1 MVRQHFYYHFEDIYD
16 LVRWMFQ
23 EEAVSLLKRQEGAL
37 LWQEGL
43 LQLFQYLQENRA
55 VCLCAL
61 NSLSRPHLKRL
72 FFSDIHAII
81 RRSVTQI
88 TDFLGCSD
96 DTEPE
101 MFTHFY
107 VIALAGLVESW
118 LLGEIDK
125 TPGQLIQF
133 TDTLIQN
140 QIRGAAVQ
148 LQEQASGYS
157 VAPASIVYHTTEPN
171 GSYRSALVYI
181 YIRLF
186 LIPVPV
192 KRRIWHFPGSSGHGC
207 WRFLTGGKAGSLEY
221 FVWSSSITSNS
232 SASSTSIAY
241 LFRRA

>member
-1 MVRQHFYYHFEDIYD
+1 MKHKSYESSYATKQVICASLKKLMAQKPLEKITISEIMDDCGMVRQHFYYHFEDIYD

-43 LQLFQYLQENRA
+43 LQLFHYLQENRA

-148 LQEQASGYS
+148 LQEQASDT
-157 VAPASIVYHTTEPN
+157 P
-171 GSYRSALVYI
+171 
-181 YIRLF
+181 
-186 LIPVPV
+186 
-192 KRRIWHFPGSSGHGC
+192 
-207 WRFLTGGKAGSLEY
+207 
-221 FVWSSSITSNS
+221 
-232 SASSTSIAY
+232 
-241 LFRRA
+241 

>member
-1 MVRQHFYYHFEDIYD
+1 
-16 LVRWMFQ
+16 MFQ

-148 LQEQASGYS
+148 LQEQASDT
-157 VAPASIVYHTTEPN
+157 P
-171 GSYRSALVYI
+171 
-181 YIRLF
+181 
-186 LIPVPV
+186 
-192 KRRIWHFPGSSGHGC
+192 
-207 WRFLTGGKAGSLEY
+207 
-221 FVWSSSITSNS
+221 
-232 SASSTSIAY
+232 
-241 LFRRA
+241 

>member
-1 MVRQHFYYHFEDIYD
+1 MTNDTKYALEASLKKFLLKKPIDKITIRDLTDDCGISRMAFYYHFKDIYD
-16 LVRWMFQ
+16 LVEWSCFEDASR
-23 EEAVSLLKRQEGAL
+23 AL
-37 LWQEGL
+37 AGKKTYDTWQEGL

-148 LQEQASGYS
+148 LQEQASDT
-157 VAPASIVYHTTEPN
+157 P
-171 GSYRSALVYI
+171 
-181 YIRLF
+181 
-186 LIPVPV
+186 
-192 KRRIWHFPGSSGHGC
+192 
-207 WRFLTGGKAGSLEY
+207 
-221 FVWSSSITSNS
+221 
-232 SASSTSIAY
+232 
-241 LFRRA
+241 